1 MYPTATSSLLQM
13 LAAASD
19 PLQAKAAEAALEQAA
34 ATPGF
39 ASALLSVASASPS
52 LDSNNVAAAAAVVP
66 VEIRQ
71 AAALYLKN
79 LVIRPHWS
87 DDTENFRAPLVR
99 ERGLFFVFR

>member
-1 MYPTATSSLLQM
+1 MHPDASASPLLQM

-39 ASALLSVASASPS
+39 ASALLSVASCSPS
-52 LDSNNVAAAAAVVP
+52 TNGSNVP

-79 LVIRPHWS
+79 VVIRPHWS
-87 DDTENFRAPLVR
+87 EETENFRAPLVR
-99 ERGLFFVFR
+99 ERERVCF

>member
-1 MYPTATSSLLQM
+1 MNPANASPLLQM

-39 ASALLSVASASPS
+39 ASALLNVASSTS
-52 LDSNNVAAAAAVVP
+52 NDSNSAPLVP
-66 VEIRQ
+66 VAIRQ

-79 LVIRPHWS
+79 VVIRPHWS

-99 ERGLFFVFR
+99 GGEKRESLFCCF

>member
-1 MYPTATSSLLQM
+1 MNPASASPLLQM

-39 ASALLSVASASPS
+39 ASALLSVASSS
-52 LDSNNVAAAAAVVP
+52 SSSSTNDSNNAAFVP

-79 LVIRPHWS
+79 VVIRPHWS

-99 ERGLFFVFR
+99 GREER